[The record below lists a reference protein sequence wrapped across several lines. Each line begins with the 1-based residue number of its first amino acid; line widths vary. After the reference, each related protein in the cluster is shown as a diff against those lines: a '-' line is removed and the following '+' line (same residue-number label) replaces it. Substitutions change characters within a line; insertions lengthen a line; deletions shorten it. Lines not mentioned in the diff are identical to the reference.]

1 MANKKTP
8 SYSDIQN
15 DGIAA
20 KGLKKI
26 KGERLKKELKRA
38 GFTHAVFA
46 ERVGYTAKYIS
57 EICSGN
63 RQIPDNYIPSAAEI
77 INERLR
83 KQGDFVFPEYLAG
96 KVDYRNENERLEQLR
111 SEFRIGIDETKQKK
125 EFSKAFQSILAA
137 SGYSIRSCTIPDWAG
152 MLKTISAIH
161 DDNTAEML
169 CNIDKYSS
177 QSEWV
182 SGENP
187 KPLEMAMLVEF
198 ASLIDPAGIV
208 YYVKTPL
215 GELKTVT
222 HAELMHMYESA
233 KTILGALF
241 AGIIDRPGNSCNIP
255 DSELTPI
262 ANFSDIF
269 GLSDVLG
276 SPDNWE

>member
-1 MANKKTP
+1 MTNKKTP

-38 GFTHAVFA
+38 GFTHAIFA

-96 KVDYRNENERLEQLR
+96 KVDYRNENERISQYEK
-111 SEFRIGIDETKQKK
+111 EWDMAAK
-125 EFSKAFQSILAA
+125 EFAEVAYSEYELSKAFQTFLTE
-137 SGYSIRSCTIPDWAG
+137 SGYIVRSCIISDWAG
-152 MLKTISAIH
+152 MVKIVC
-161 DDNTAEML
+161 AE
-169 CNIDKYSS
+169 CRNVFTSPPYNIDRYNS
-177 QSEWV
+177 QSEWI
-182 SGENP
+182 SGESPSPGDIAHMINII
-187 KPLEMAMLVEF
+187 
-198 ASLIDPAGIV
+198 SSYYQDIV
-208 YYVKTPL
+208 YCVKTPV
-215 GELKTVT
+215 GELKIIT

-233 KTILGALF
+233 KSILGALF
-241 AGIIDRPGNSCNIP
+241 AGIIDRPGNGCSHIKQELMPLAKLP
-255 DSELTPI
+255 DL
-262 ANFSDIF
+262 
-269 GLSDVLG
+269 LK
-276 SPDNWE
+276 